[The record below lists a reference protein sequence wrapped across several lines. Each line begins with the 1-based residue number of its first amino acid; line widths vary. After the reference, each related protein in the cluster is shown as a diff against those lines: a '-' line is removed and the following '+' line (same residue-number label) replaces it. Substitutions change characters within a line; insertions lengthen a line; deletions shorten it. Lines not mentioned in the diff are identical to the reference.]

1 MCEEEVVEMKKI
13 ALISISLILALMVGL
28 AGCGGGTETVTTTET
43 VSVPTTITPAPVTET
58 VTTMVEF
65 TRSAAVTSPP
75 VTDTVTETITPAPL
89 TIKETTVVTQ
99 TVTPTPPSP
108 VYQVV
113 ENISYIITKKSSNYW
128 YFSWK
133 VTIKN
138 MHFEEIKL
146 YLDIDFLN
154 SAGFSLE
161 WDIESST
168 FNPGE
173 TKTILGSRMI
183 SADIAGDV
191 VKAVIEIK
199 AY

>member
-1 MCEEEVVEMKKI
+1 MKKI
-13 ALISISLILALMVGL
+13 VLIIISLILVLVVGL
-28 AGCGGGTETVTTTET
+28 AGCGGETVTKTFEITKTKT
-43 VSVPTTITPAPVTET
+43 VTDKQTVTET

-75 VTDTVTETITPAPL
+75 VTDTVTDTVTETVTPAPL
-89 TIKETTVVTQ
+89 TVKETTVVTQ
-99 TVTPTPPSP
+99 TVTPTQPSP

-113 ENISYIITKKSSNYW
+113 ENISYIITEKSSNYW

-154 SAGFSLE
+154 SLGFSLE
-161 WDIESST
+161 RDLESSK

-183 SADIAGDV
+183 SADIAGGI

>member
-1 MCEEEVVEMKKI
+1 MKKI
-13 ALISISLILALMVGL
+13 ILISISLILALVVGL
-28 AGCGGGTETVTTTET
+28 AGCGGETVTKTFEITKTKT
-43 VSVPTTITPAPVTET
+43 VTDKQTVTET

-99 TVTPTPPSP
+99 TVTPTQPSP

-113 ENISYIITKKSSNYW
+113 ENISYIITEKSRNYW

-133 VTIKN
+133 VKIKN
-138 MHFEEIKL
+138 MHFEELNLFI
-146 YLDIDFLN
+146 DVDFLN
-154 SAGFSLE
+154 SDGFSLE
-161 WDIESST
+161 RAPESSK

-191 VKAVIEIK
+191 VKAVIEIR